1 MGKEKTS
8 LNYSTTISTLSNL
21 PTLKEVLGSNLLAT
35 LIHYVLERPEPS
47 PTMHPSESI
56 NFVSSQKKNFR
67 AHAMSIQLSRGDI
80 FFMTAKD
87 LTGIG
92 TPEETR

>member
-1 MGKEKTS
+1 
-8 LNYSTTISTLSNL
+8 
-21 PTLKEVLGSNLLAT
+21 
-35 LIHYVLERPEPS
+35 VLELPEQSLTMRPLEN
-47 PTMHPSESI
+47 TD
-56 NFVSSQKKNFR
+56 FVSSQTRNFC
-67 AHAMSIQLSRGDI
+67 AHAMSIQSSQGDI